1 MVLTLK
7 RIFPTF
13 SHFEKEELKG
23 GKAFYSVS
31 TTKNVFKKKKLEYN
45 ICMCTKYN
53 NDFRKKKQIFDE
65 EIKGTSSTE

>member
-31 TTKNVFKKKKLEYN
+31 TTKNVFKKKNQNTTFVCAQN
-45 ICMCTKYN
+45 IITISEKKV
-53 NDFRKKKQIFDE
+53 DF
-65 EIKGTSSTE
+65 